1 MDEDQMAKAIL
12 YQLTRIAD
20 ADEKKLYQQTR
31 MADSLASISMMAET
45 EREEW
50 RGTAYEYER
59 PAHEPDETDA

>member
-1 MDEDQMAKAIL
+1 MDEDQMAKSIL

-20 ADEKKLYQQTR
+20 A
-31 MADSLASISMMAET
+31 LASISMIAET

-50 RGTAYEYER
+50 SGTAYEYEH